1 MITDATRR
9 GLAGL
14 LDGGGAHMTFLEA
27 VSDFPD
33 DAINAMPPNVP
44 YTPWHLVEHV
54 RLTQRDMLDY
64 VTSADYPRM
73 DWPADYWPAR
83 EARASRDQW
92 DASVA
97 AFVEDCEA
105 LAALVADPERDLD
118 APIAWTPGHTLLRCV
133 RIIGNH
139 NSYHVG
145 ELAILRQVTGTWPP
159 DHS

>member
-1 MITDATRR
+1 MRHEVRCPGTRGSIASVIARPQTGPMITDATRR

-83 EARASRDQW
+83 
-92 DASVA
+92 
-97 AFVEDCEA
+97 
-105 LAALVADPERDLD
+105 
-118 APIAWTPGHTLLRCV
+118 
-133 RIIGNH
+133 
-139 NSYHVG
+139 
-145 ELAILRQVTGTWPP
+145 
-159 DHS
+159 